1 MKKETNYISIL
12 EKILLHLKNAKLSYV
27 KASDKAIFP
36 EDKRHFN
43 KHTTLRNRFFLEI
56 QSILYSKNIE
66 LDDLIIENFNYDQ
79 LLISPLNK
87 KKITACEKCILADKI
102 IMDLYKSLEE
112 LEMMNPSFLLHVETI
127 SDALEKNETYLEKFP
142 VQV

>member
-1 MKKETNYISIL
+1 MKKETKFISIL
-12 EKILLHLKNAKLSYV
+12 EKLLLHLKNAKISYV

-56 QSILYSKNIE
+56 QSILHSKNIQ

-79 LLISPLNK
+79 LLISPINK
-87 KKITACEKCILADKI
+87 KNITACEKCILADNI
-102 IMDLYKSLEE
+102 IIDLYKSLEE